1 MAFRKGI
8 VVQLG
13 MVTMIADVDTAVRK
27 EESLKQVCTGG
38 CGHEHAPATINQK
51 RVCQSSGDEVPYT
64 SIKKAKLVGEQFV
77 VVEQDEVAEAKSATL
92 GATKKVIGLTPH
104 PVEGVEG
111 KILPGGSI
119 YALQPSDPAQT
130 QAYAMLHDTIT
141 RHPEIVLLGLWT
153 PTSRASL
160 FRFGTFGDALVMEQQ
175 YRTED
180 IAIVEPMIPPI
191 PAPMQAQVDLLL
203 PMMMQPF
210 DPATYADTY
219 AAALADL
226 IASKEAVAGIV
237 GERPKSEGRTPTP
250 AGGVDLMAQL
260 AAAVEQAQA
269 AQAKPARKAK
279 VSA

>member
-1 MAFRKGI
+1 MAFRKGV

-27 EESLKQVCTGG
+27 EESLKTVCTGG
-38 CGHEHAPATINQK
+38 CGREHAPATINQ
-51 RVCQSSGDEVPYT
+51 RRICTESGDEVPYT
-64 SIKKAKLVGEQFV
+64 SIKKAKLVGTQFV
-77 VVEQDEVAEAKSATL
+77 VIDEEEVADAKNASL

-119 YALQPSDPAQT
+119 YALSPSDPAQT
-130 QAYAMLHDTIT
+130 QAYSMLHDTIT

-160 FRFGTFGDALVMEQQ
+160 FRFATFGDALVMEQQ
-175 YRTED
+175 HRTAD
-180 IAIVEPMIPPI
+180 INISEPMIPPI

-226 IASKEAVAGIV
+226 IASKEAVDGIV
-237 GERPKSEGRTPTP
+237 GDKPKSDRTPTGV
-250 AGGVDLMAQL
+250 GGVDLMAQL

-269 AQAKPARKAK
+269 AQAKPARKKA
-279 VSA
+279 S